1 MFDVHSFIYLYSI
14 YLGICLSVFVFICL
28 FMPHRS
34 AYSIHIFF
42 LPALKW
48 CPSYDH
54 FLSKLFMYAHI
65 LMSICPTTYLL
76 YLCFL
81 FSLFD
86 SVRVLC
92 FCSSFLMT
100 IICRAQSVF
109 IVMFYVCVVSENA
122 FICQSTPIKNVKEH
136 RASLFVYST

>member
-1 MFDVHSFIYLYSI
+1 MLDVHSFIYLYSI
-14 YLGICLSVFVFICL
+14 YLGICLSVFCIHLLIYTSPIYL
-28 FMPHRS
+28 FHS
-34 AYSIHIFF
+34 YIF

-109 IVMFYVCVVSENA
+109 IVMFYVCVVSENV
-122 FICQSTPIKNVKEH
+122 FIRQSTPIKNVKEH